1 MTDAENKETSELA
14 WQKIQDALSEE
25 NGVAIAIVEGEDS
38 TVISVSNNNSICRTL
53 QASEEF
59 ASLCEPFCGQAFT
72 VGLEKGKPACFH
84 CHAGLA
90 YATVPIEPEPGKKLV
105 AIVGRVFSK
114 GVNYL
119 AATEKMR
126 SGDWQKLPTGE
137 LLENI
142 LLTTSLKEVESVSR
156 RLQEL
161 SDEEK
166 LALLKVE
173 RLAQLKTPEK
183 AHVKAQA
190 KATEEPDIS
199 VIIPERIIGVEDR
212 PEDPSDDIL
221 QMPEKPAI
229 VRPADRIVRIE
240 KETKPPVKETSSV
253 KLVINQAAIM
263 GARKHDDPDE
273 VAAWRSLFNSLLDL
287 NYHKACVSVL
297 KFLSVKYELNAL
309 AWLEKKDR
317 NLETYLVSGS
327 FRGQQLR
334 INLPVADPRLTE
346 AIHHE
351 TALELFER
359 TGKDPAEK
367 TVSRIL
373 LFPIVIG
380 GELRSA
386 LVVGDEIKQESKKRS
401 LARFCRQVSVSLEIL
416 RLRDEIERQALL
428 SKAVR
433 KFNEGLSKLD
443 SEEFWSYVAQVSAE
457 LLQAEYGSLLI
468 YDEDEKTL
476 MAKAAVGKD
485 VAVLNQDRGT
495 VGHRIAARVLQ
506 QGKPLVVTDVNNTGM
521 SPAPA
526 ERKYKTRSFLSY
538 PIVIGSRKIGVLN
551 VTDKVD
557 GSAYNEY
564 DLQLLDAVTPQLA
577 VALDRVKLE
586 RKAGKYEQL
595 SITDPLTGLLN
606 RRYLEERLD
615 EEIKRTRRYGYA
627 MSFMMIDVDEFKSYN
642 DTYLH
647 TAGDK
652 VLQALARHMK
662 NSLRGADVAARYGG
676 EEFSILLPQTALPEA
691 KAIAERLREEIAT
704 AEFPNRKITIS
715 IGVATFSPNIKTA
728 EELISAAD
736 KALYEAKHQ
745 GRNNVQIYQSLPVLT
760 GSTTNVS
767 EAN

>member
-38 TVISVSNNNSICRTL
+38 TVLSVSNNNSICRTL

-72 VGLEKGKPACFH
+72 TGWEKGKPACFH

-90 YATVPIEPEPGKKLV
+90 YATVPLEPEPGKKLV
-105 AIVGRVFSK
+105 AIVGRVFNK
-114 GVNYL
+114 GANYL

-126 SGDWQKLPTGE
+126 SGDWQKLPAGE

-161 SDEEK
+161 SAEEK
-166 LALLKVE
+166 LALLKIE
-173 RLAQLKTPEK
+173 RQAP
-183 AHVKAQA
+183 A
-190 KATEEPDIS
+190 KAAKTAGDVLNISPVIHERGAKTEN
-199 VIIPERIIGVEDR
+199 
-212 PEDPSDDIL
+212 
-221 QMPEKPAI
+221 
-229 VRPADRIVRIE
+229 RPADRSGDILEMPETPDKNIVRIE
-240 KETKPPVKETSSV
+240 KETPAPAKETSSV
-253 KLVINQAAIM
+253 KLVLNAAALA
-263 GARKHDDPDE
+263 GSRKHDDPDE

-287 NYHKACVSVL
+287 NYQKACMSVL

-346 AIHHE
+346 AIHKE

-386 LVVGDEIKQESKKRS
+386 LVVGDEIKNESKKRS

-433 KFNEGLSKLD
+433 RFNEGLSKLD

-586 RKAGKYEQL
+586 RRAGKYEQL

-652 VLQALARHMK
+652 VLQTLARHMK

-676 EEFSILLPQTALPEA
+676 EEFSILLPQTALTEA
-691 KAIAERLREEIAT
+691 KAIAERLREEVAT

-736 KALYEAKHQ
+736 KALYEAKHK
-745 GRNNVQIYQSLPVLT
+745 GRNNVQIYQNLPVLT
-760 GSTTNVS
+760 AATSNVS